1 MEFDQQNGANQWDL
15 NQEKTSFT
23 QGNLP
28 RGFNRWITDVFLGF
42 AQPNNPEWS
51 RIDAAKI

>member
-1 MEFDQQNGANQWDL
+1 MEFDQQNGAIQWDL

-42 AQPNNPEWS
+42 AQPNNPE
-51 RIDAAKI
+51 